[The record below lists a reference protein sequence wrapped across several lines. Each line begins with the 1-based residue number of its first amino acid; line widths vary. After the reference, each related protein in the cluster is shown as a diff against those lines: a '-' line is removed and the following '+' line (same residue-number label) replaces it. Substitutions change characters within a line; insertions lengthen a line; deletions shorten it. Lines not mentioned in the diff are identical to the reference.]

1 MDSCRACRAWIIRGA
16 TICAVLG
23 ADLLGLNFAWQPASS
38 SAQAPVGIND
48 LEGAA
53 IKASTIHERVLRR
66 DGKERQDKFRI
77 DWSVRFLSKE
87 TIHASIFATS
97 YNARGTHS
105 KKNEATVNLARPKE
119 TKSRGGGHMLWVF
132 ENGVLT
138 FLRTFQGGGMK
149 ASFAVTR
156 TSAGF
161 TCSANASW
169 PREVGVRS
177 IMLKSFVDEQPMEIL
192 SEKFISST
200 CQVTLG
206 GQAAV
211 Q

>member
-1 MDSCRACRAWIIRGA
+1 MDSCRACRFWSIRGA
-16 TICAVLG
+16 TICVVLG
-23 ADLLGLNFAWQPASS
+23 ADLLGFNLAWQPASS
-38 SAQAPVGIND
+38 SAQAPVAMND

-53 IKASTIHERVLRR
+53 INASTIHERVLRR
-66 DGKERQDKFRI
+66 DGKERRDKFRI
-77 DWSVRFLSKE
+77 DWSVRFISKE
-87 TIHASIFATS
+87 TIHATIVATS
-97 YNARGTHS
+97 YNARGVNS
-105 KKNEATVNLARPKE
+105 KKNEATVNLARPRE

-149 ASFAVTR
+149 ASFALTR
-156 TSAGF
+156 NAAGL

-169 PREVGVRS
+169 PREVGVQS
-177 IMLKSFVDEQPMEIL
+177 IMLKSFVDQQPMEIL

-200 CQVTLG
+200 CQVTPG
-206 GQAAV
+206 GQATV